1 MSRVV
6 PWWGLLVVQ
15 YACARGMVGALCGSE
30 GRCVR
35 TGCGGG
41 GEWMETIGKL
51 RVELKGVPPSLRAF
65 GSVLCLLRRRCC
77 SMGKWWEECLGCAVF
92 RSRVVVVVVCCWLW
106 RREMLVTDS
115 EMYIGIHGGG
125 VFGPDVPNLMI
136 DKIANPCSIGD

>member
-15 YACARGMVGALCGSE
+15 CACARGMVGALCGSE
-30 GRCVR
+30 ARCVR

-41 GEWMETIGKL
+41 EWRETIGKL

-77 SMGKWWEECLGCAVF
+77 SMGKWWEECVLDALYSGPVLLLFIAGCGGERCWSLIRKCIQAFMVE
-92 RSRVVVVVVCCWLW
+92 VCSVQAC
-106 RREMLVTDS
+106 R
-115 EMYIGIHGGG
+115 I
-125 VFGPDVPNLMI
+125 
-136 DKIANPCSIGD
+136 